1 MGTGDY
7 ICVTMSGGA
16 PWGFRLQGGKEFH
29 EMLHVSKVRG
39 KSKASVAGLC
49 VGDEVISINGTPCT
63 DIPYSEVVGLIEKS
77 TDSLQI
83 LVKRAPS
90 KPQSAENR
98 NGQQEN
104 RELCTE
110 STMLEIRL
118 GPETAA
124 IEQNTSEI
132 QYQSLYSK
140 SGCDAALIRGT
151 KDHEVMLEHKITPRV
166 IETSK
171 DGITGDITLTRRIEE
186 GRPGAMVE
194 LQLSLPQDIHL
205 GNVGSP
211 TLTLVEVD
219 QCRPPETEHRVLQ
232 DEVASEHLDGKEQ
245 PKQQASATFQIV
257 GKQQAKIIPAG
268 QAGEACFPRV
278 ELILDCSGREKEPRS
293 QSDRGC
299 VISGVEGGQTEAPP
313 STVSFGIKAEDSE
326 EGEEAQQAERE
337 LIKPNK
343 HRARHARLRRSE
355 SLSEK
360 QVKEAKSKCK
370 SIALLLTAAPNP
382 NSKGVLMFKKR
393 RQRARKFTLTS
404 YGTGELER
412 QVDDEDDNEDE
423 ENKENTFDVTFYGA
437 SESDLDDE
445 LFSDP
450 ENNTQIVTFD
460 WDTGLVEVEK
470 KLISGDAMEEL
481 PETKGKGVLMFARR
495 KQRMDQITAEQ
506 EEVRK
511 HSVEEKVT
519 VTENVNNTVS
529 LQTQKQQSIK
539 MQSCV
544 SKSYIEVSNS
554 QTGVQNGFAAQEAIP
569 SFQSSSNR
577 TPKPFG
583 GSQNRAAIPFSPTR
597 NIASPMSDVPA
608 PPPYSSVT
616 PPPEPR
622 FQVSSPVSAKTQ
634 AAVWTPSFSTEQ
646 IASRDERIS
655 VPANKTGILQEA
667 KRRST
672 KPMFTFKEQPKLSP
686 NPELLSLVQT
696 REGKRGTGN
705 ESGPEEDYLSLGA
718 EACNFMQAHAGKQKT
733 PPPVAPKPMVKSP
746 TAIPTSP
753 VWAPPTATNVAQPNY
768 NSYNP
773 PTAAPVWAPP
783 SVAPAPQVFSSQYPP
798 QSAHV
803 EANVAQPKQN
813 SYNPPTSAPA
823 PQVFSS
829 QYPPQSAHVEANV
842 AQPTHNFYNPPTSA
856 PAPQV
861 FSSQYPPQS
870 AHVEAI
876 VAQPTHNSYNPPT
889 SLNLSGPLRGP
900 PETAPAAN
908 QLYTPKTPTTPSGT
922 SAAGTAYEMP
932 ALRGKGA
939 ELFAR
944 RQSRMEK
951 YVVDSSTVQEKA
963 ARTLSPTP
971 SLPPS
976 WKYSSNVRA
985 PPPLAYNPIQSPLY
999 PLAANKSVSKIGSSA
1014 AKKKPTKTLS
1024 ALEVMKH
1031 QPYQLNASLF
1041 TFQSPS
1047 DTASDTDA
1055 TKKNVKA
1062 DFNSSTKQAKFNKP
1076 VNTAPSS
1083 NFIPAPENSQPV
1095 YNTQPSYQS
1104 SAFTPSNETYS
1115 MGYSMQ
1121 PRQESP
1127 IATLIAPPRPKFS
1140 AKKAGV
1146 AAQERDDGRSM
1157 SFPARS
1163 LSSAS
1168 SQPFGSPIS
1177 PMLFQPAPGY
1187 GGKSAT
1193 TPETP
1198 GKKITPWEAAAK
1210 SPLGFVDDAF
1220 MPQNVHESVSANV
1233 VSAARRKTL
1242 PGPPEAWKTT
1252 PNVSSTSPYAHRG
1265 LYENKRNSIST
1276 VPKNV
1281 VSAPSLQ
1288 CGYQLRHPYASTHSI
1303 TNVRPVPLDTRSEYG
1318 MSTSHN
1324 PNFNP
1329 YPRAWRR

>member
-16 PWGFRLQGGKEFH
+16 PWGFRLQGGKEYH
-29 EMLHVSKVRG
+29 ETLHVSKVRST
-39 KSKASVAGLC
+39 SKASDAGLC
-49 VGDEVISINGTPCT
+49 VGDEVISINEISCA
-63 DIPYSEVVGLIEKS
+63 DIPYSEVVKLIEKS
-77 TDSLQI
+77 TDNLQI
-83 LVKRAPS
+83 RVKRAPS
-90 KPQSAENR
+90 KSQSAENK
-98 NGQQEN
+98 NGEQENIN

-110 STMLEIRL
+110 STTLQIRL
-118 GPETAA
+118 GTEIVPT
-124 IEQNTSEI
+124 EQNLSEEM
-132 QYQSLYSK
+132 QYPSLYSK
-140 SGCDAALIRGT
+140 AGSDTMLIGVK
-151 KDHEVMLEHKITPRV
+151 KDNEVMLEHKITPRV

-171 DGITGDITLTRRIEE
+171 DGTSGDITLTRRIEQ
-186 GRPGAMVE
+186 GAMVE

-205 GNVGSP
+205 GSVGSP
-211 TLTLVEVD
+211 IVTLAGVD
-219 QCRPPETEHRVLQ
+219 QGTSPEAEDNVLQ
-232 DEVASEHLDGKEQ
+232 DEVASEHLDDKE
-245 PKQQASATFQIV
+245 PPRQQTSATFHIV
-257 GKQQAKIIPAG
+257 GKQQAKISAG
-268 QAGEACFPRV
+268 LTSEACFPRV
-278 ELILDCSGREKEPRS
+278 ELILDCSGREKEPRF

-299 VISGVEGGQTEAPP
+299 VISGEEGGQTEEPP

-326 EGEEAQQAERE
+326 EGEEAQQAEGE
-337 LIKPNK
+337 LVKPNK
-343 HRARHARLRRSE
+343 HRARHAKLRRSE

-360 QVKEAKSKCK
+360 KVKEAKSKCK

-393 RQRARKFTLTS
+393 RQRSRKFTLTS

-412 QVDDEDDNEDE
+412 QVDSEDDNEDE
-423 ENKENTFDVTFYGA
+423 ENKENTFNVTFYGA
-437 SESDLDDE
+437 SESDLDDD
-445 LFSDP
+445 FSSDP
-450 ENNTQIVTFD
+450 ENDTQIVTFD
-460 WDTGLVEVEK
+460 WDTGLVDVEK
-470 KLISGDAMEEL
+470 KLNSGDAMEEL
-481 PETKGKGVLMFARR
+481 PETKGKGVLMFERR
-495 KQRMDQITAEQ
+495 KQRMDQISAEQ

-511 HSVEEKVT
+511 HSMEEKVS
-519 VTENVNNTVS
+519 VIENVNNTIS
-529 LQTQKQQSIK
+529 HQTQQQQSIK

-554 QTGVQNGFAAQEAIP
+554 QTRVQNGFVGAHESIP
-569 SFQSSSNR
+569 SFQPPSNK

-583 GSQNRAAIPFSPTR
+583 GLQNRAAIPFSPTR

-622 FQVSSPVSAKTQ
+622 FQVSSPVPAKAQ
-634 AAVWTPSFSTEQ
+634 GAVWAPSFSTEQ

-672 KPMFTFKEQPKLSP
+672 KPMFTFKEQPKITP

-696 REGKRGTGN
+696 REGKRSTGN

-718 EACNFMQAHAGKQKT
+718 EACNFMHVQAGKQKT
-733 PPPVAPKPMVKSP
+733 PPPVAPKPSVKSP
-746 TAIPTSP
+746 TAMPTSP
-753 VWAPPTATNVAQPNY
+753 VWAPPTGAPAPQVFSIQNPPQRQSPTEANAVQPKY

-773 PTAAPVWAPP
+773 PTVAPVWTPP
-783 SVAPAPQVFSSQYPP
+783 TTAPAPQVFSSQNPP
-798 QSAHV
+798 QSASHV
-803 EANVAQPKQN
+803 EAYAVQPNYN
-813 SYNPPTSAPA
+813 SYNPQTAAPVWSPPTAAPA
-823 PQVFSS
+823 QQVFSS
-829 QYPPQSAHVEANV
+829 QYYPQSAAPVEANV
-842 AQPTHNFYNPPTSA
+842 AEPKY
-856 PAPQV
+856 
-861 FSSQYPPQS
+861 
-870 AHVEAI
+870 
-876 VAQPTHNSYNPPT
+876 NSYNPPT

-900 PETAPAAN
+900 HTAAPVVN
-908 QLYTPKTPTTPSGT
+908 QLYTPKTPPTTPSGK
-922 SAAGTAYEMP
+922 SAVGTAYEMP
-932 ALRGKGA
+932 ALKGKGA

-951 YVVDSSTVQEKA
+951 FVVDSTTVQEKA
-963 ARTLSPTP
+963 ARPLSPTP

-999 PLAANKSVSKIGSSA
+999 PPSTNKSASKTGSSA

-1024 ALEVMKH
+1024 ALQVMKH
-1031 QPYQLNASLF
+1031 QPYQLNSSLF
-1041 TFQSPS
+1041 TFQPPS
-1047 DTASDTDA
+1047 DTASDTEA
-1055 TKKNVKA
+1055 PKKNTKS
-1062 DFNSSTKQAKFNKP
+1062 DFSSSTKQAKFNKP

-1083 NFIPAPENSQPV
+1083 HFVPPPENSQPV

-1104 SAFTPSNETYS
+1104 IALTPSSETHRISYP
-1115 MGYSMQ
+1115 MQ

-1127 IATLIAPPRPKFS
+1127 IALLIAPPRPKFS

-1146 AAQERDDGRSM
+1146 TAQERDNGRSM

-1187 GGKSAT
+1187 VGKSAT

-1198 GKKITPWEAAAK
+1198 GKKLTPWEAAAK

-1220 MPQNVHESVSANV
+1220 LPQTLHESVSSNV

-1242 PGPPEAWKTT
+1242 PGPPAAWKTT
-1252 PNVSSTSPYAHRG
+1252 SNVPSTGLYRG
-1265 LYENKRNSIST
+1265 LSEKKRNSIST

-1288 CGYQLRHPYASTHSI
+1288 CGYQLRYPYSSTHSI
-1303 TNVRPVPLDTRSEYG
+1303 TNARSLPLDTRSEYG
-1318 MSTSHN
+1318 MSTGHN

-1329 YPRAWRR
+1329 YPRAWRS